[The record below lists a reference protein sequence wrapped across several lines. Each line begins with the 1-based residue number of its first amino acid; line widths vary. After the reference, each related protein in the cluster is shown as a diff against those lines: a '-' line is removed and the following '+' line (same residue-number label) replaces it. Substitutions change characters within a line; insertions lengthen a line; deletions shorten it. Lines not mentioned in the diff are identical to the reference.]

1 MPSLRKSRLL
11 QHPWLEGLRRRWPLQ
26 KSVAEFEGD
35 FWLCP
40 RLDHRPGPRRTGR
53 AVAGRRRR
61 QGVQREAQLKKAIA
75 ALDAGDVVLTPIDR
89 LARSTRDPLNIFE
102 SGPEQVFDL
111 WKYRALHG
119 QPHKI

>member
-1 MPSLRKSRLL
+1 MIFGYAHVSTTDQDLAEQVEQLPAAGAAKVFSEKPSGKDTDR
-11 QHPWLEGLRRRWPLQ
+11 
-26 KSVAEFEGD
+26 
-35 FWLCP
+35 
-40 RLDHRPGPRRTGR
+40 
-53 AVAGRRRR
+53 
-61 QGVQREAQLKKAIA
+61 AQLKKAIA